1 MNKMIKKIC
10 HLSDIHIRKTPTRN
24 AEYWEVFKELIDSL
38 KQKKPDII
46 VIVGDLVHDYLDLQG
61 EQLIMAHNLLNDL
74 SKIAPVRIIRGNHDC
89 RKKNLKRIDSVK
101 AIVET
106 LRNPE
111 VIYYDNTGFYED
123 SNIIWA
129 VWHHGESKNNPW
141 KTKEGKKIL
150 NERPENKTYIDLFHD
165 PINGSI
171 NASGFEFNSK
181 VYYKLDYFKGNYSF
195 FGDIHRMQYLNK
207 EKTKAFAGALICQ
220 NFGEANYNFN
230 GYLLWDIENNDVE
243 EINIKNNYSFKNI
256 QISPYIDFNDL
267 DFEIENPTKYMK
279 IRFIWHTL
287 PELRNKESERKLVEY
302 VKNKYEN
309 ITTFHKNEFIE
320 NENIDID
327 ESVNIKNINDKSVQ
341 DEIFSEF
348 LKKIGCEEKVVDDVI
363 KLDDEITK
371 ITDID
376 TNIGVEWDIIKFGGT
391 NFMSYKQLDVDWR
404 DMEGLFQITG
414 KNANGKTTI
423 LKLISYI
430 LYNKAIET
438 EHRVK
443 FGDKRYVN
451 NRNDANYCD
460 AYLVLECNGEYY
472 GIKRKTQLKINK
484 DGNISDVTTNLS
496 YFTLNSPDDEM
507 NDENSLEKLD
517 EDRKKITQKNIDNI
531 IGSYENFKRIV
542 ITTSDNLNDIL
553 SNNLS
558 DFIDSL
564 LFDSGLDIFDKK
576 LEVFKKYQKKINEK
590 SRIFCNVENVNNENN
605 QLNNE
610 IVILKDEINSIE
622 IKKIPELS
630 KRIEKGNVYVE
641 EIIKK
646 LFKIDDELLNLDVNE
661 TNEDI
666 IKHENEKNRLYER
679 KKLLKENINKLLKT
693 YDSKKL
699 DSLLEKKEE
708 HKITENEIKFNNK
721 EIESKINQENHKIEI
736 INGKIFKL
744 KEEGTK
750 TKNEISEIKKSKNC
764 LMCGQIIE
772 KKEHQEHIKKVLA
785 EKMELIHEIV
795 EGIEKR
801 EKEKEEPT
809 NIISNLKND
818 IKNNEKKIDDLVVK
832 TEEMLVEIG
841 TLNNHK
847 NDVEKRNNLETELNQ
862 IPQKI
867 ENEELKLS
875 ILKQK
880 ISNYENNLKQIE
892 ENERLNKKIIM
903 GKDKIKGLNDELD
916 ELKEDVFTKKTD
928 VSEKEQKL
936 VSNNNLVA
944 EFKEQEYQDKIFE
957 LYKKCIHRDGIPK
970 QMLTNYIIP
979 KINITLQN
987 ILSITPFKIWLDKD
1001 NLRPKLAYTDRPNAI
1016 IDCISASGKERTFSS
1031 IVLKFALN
1039 QVNIKSK
1046 PLFFMLDEVM
1056 GKLTDESIE
1065 EFIEILQMIK
1075 NNIKRLLIIEH
1086 NHEISPNWLIN
1097 VIADDDGISS
1107 LEIQ

>member
-1 MNKMIKKIC
+1 MIKKIC